1 MKYGFRIFALCLWLA
16 PNDSGASDLPSVT
29 VEHLYY
35 LRARALRLQEFKAEE
50 MIEYCLGM
58 KLGGPAFDSVYAQV
72 LWLRT
77 DLVRVTKVDILPA
90 SDPYVRWLNK
100 SLEAHSGL
108 LREEALRVQSGL
120 VKEGSVAFDTL
131 DAISKAQKAEENAA
145 QK

>member
-1 MKYGFRIFALCLWLA
+1 MKYGPRIFALCLLLA
-16 PNDSGASDLPSVT
+16 PNDSGAADLPSVT

-35 LRARALRLQEFKAEE
+35 LRARGQRLQEFKPEE

-58 KLGGPAFDSVYAQV
+58 KLGGSAFDSVYAQV

-131 DAISKAQKAEENAA
+131 DAISKAQKAVENAE